1 MQALHLWLQAMGMKH
16 ALPASAVPTMVRAS
30 LAPGTLWRIMF
41 AADSTKHELQGHCR
55 EPARCVLAADG
66 SGAHSSFQR
75 CIPPTCDAWTQAWGK
90 VAGAMGVAC
99 SAAASHAAD
108 NARLVRHVFS
118 AAKAALHIIFP
129 QFSPSAGM
137 GSLLQAP
144 VGATRITRCRRSTSR
159 KQKQP
164 VRVRRPGHDAH
175 ERGVCHG
182 TAALGCCMVWG
193 GGGSS

>member
-1 MQALHLWLQAMGMKH
+1 M
-16 ALPASAVPTMVRAS
+16 P
-30 LAPGTLWRIMF
+30 
-41 AADSTKHELQGHCR
+41 AADSTKHERQGHCR

-66 SGAHSSFQR
+66 YGAHSSCQR
-75 CIPPTCDAWTQAWGK
+75 CMPQTCDALAQAWGK

-108 NARLVRHVFS
+108 NARLVRHQPVFS
-118 AAKAALHIIFP
+118 AAKAAFRIIFP
-129 QFSPSAGM
+129 QVPPSAGV

-144 VGATRITRCRRSTSR
+144 VGALRITRCRRSTSR

-164 VRVRRPGHDAH
+164 VCERRPGHDAH
-175 ERGVCHG
+175 GRGVHHG

-193 GGGSS
+193 GGSSS